1 MHSSRTFG
9 REQPLEQLRLEAEWS
24 ADEVAYGL
32 EIRLADAQ
40 LAGIE
45 ADVKAGC
52 SMAELGS
59 NGTDEAIQDA
69 WDDATQLNN
78 VVVIEHDSL
87 SIVESILERVAAGK
101 ELSEGDSEW
110 AAFIADYLNSR
121 YEVAG
126 RWIET
131 PRQASSR
138 CCEADAAG
146 ETCKPIFLVP
156 HALVISSGPQMVT
169 VPNVEELTQDA
180 ATTAITAAKLTGGD
194 RHPAEQ

>member
-1 MHSSRTFG
+1 MTTLHTEKTEAFYQKVLKINLDAAMHSNRSYKL
-9 REQPLEQLRLEAEWS
+9 EEPLEQLRLEAEWS

-87 SIVESILERVAAGK
+87 SIVQSILERVAAGK

-121 YEVAG
+121 NEVEG

-131 PRQASSR
+131 PRQKHER
-138 CCEADAAG
+138 FLAD
-146 ETCKPIFLVP
+146 KRR
-156 HALVISSGPQMVT
+156 SGKHSLKEV
-169 VPNVEELTQDA
+169 VA
-180 ATTAITAAKLTGGD
+180 
-194 RHPAEQ
+194 

>member
-1 MHSSRTFG
+1 MTTLHTEKTEAFYQKVLKINLDAGMHSSRAYG
-9 REQPLEQLRLEAEWS
+9 LEEPLEQLRLEAEWC

-52 SMAELGS
+52 SMAELGA

-87 SIVESILERVAAGK
+87 SIIQSILERVSAGK
-101 ELSEGDSEW
+101 EVSEGDSEW
-110 AAFIADYLNSR
+110 AAFIAGYFNSR
-121 YEVAG
+121 YEVDAC
-126 RWIET
+126 WIET
-131 PRQASSR
+131 PRQKDDR
-138 CCEADAAG
+138 FLDVKLRREKLNLEEA
-146 ETCKPIFLVP
+146 
-156 HALVISSGPQMVT
+156 
-169 VPNVEELTQDA
+169 
-180 ATTAITAAKLTGGD
+180 TG
-194 RHPAEQ
+194 